1 MLAFAFLTGHASAL
15 PFQVTIQPINV
26 CDDSG
31 LNCGNPTEET
41 FFAETRKIWAQADVD
56 VTFLEFNQ
64 FNSSAFLN
72 IDGTTQSLIDLR
84 QAAGNGRN
92 ADSKVLNIWFLDNI
106 AGGSLAG
113 LAFINSNGIAI
124 ADEVFALNRI
134 DTIAHEIGHNLGL
147 THESANGDDFNL
159 MQEGGDRN
167 IPTSILDIAP
177 DGLGFDQIS
186 LNQVNQVRTSV
197 FLTTQADALPEPS
210 GMAILI
216 IGLAATL
223 TLSPRGRVRTVIVR
237 R

>member
-1 MLAFAFLTGHASAL
+1 
-15 PFQVTIQPINV
+15 
-26 CDDSG
+26 
-31 LNCGNPTEET
+31 
-41 FFAETRKIWAQADVD
+41 
-56 VTFLEFNQ
+56 
-64 FNSSAFLN
+64 
-72 IDGTTQSLIDLR
+72 
-84 QAAGNGRN
+84 
-92 ADSKVLNIWFLDNI
+92 
-106 AGGSLAG
+106 
-113 LAFINSNGIAI
+113 
-124 ADEVFALNRI
+124 
-134 DTIAHEIGHNLGL
+134 
-147 THESANGDDFNL
+147 

-197 FLTTQADALPEPS
+197 FLTTQTDALPEPS